1 MDKMKVRH
9 ANINDHFC
17 AGENQETFNAM
28 MTQMVELYN
37 SCPDASR
44 IRFIQAIEDQ
54 FKANSH
60 ARARS
65 VSGSSGGTGWRDTQK
80 ASFSGRGAKWIKL
93 TGPLF
98 DLLKVTLGTFEKDGE
113 DIEDYRKWTESAGY
127 GWVRYSG
134 PRGTEDAQELAF
146 EVRITG
152 SKIDHPKHLL
162 RITAQ
167 LWEQLEENRSALGGT
182 PFSMKLED

>member
-1 MDKMKVRH
+1 MKVR
-9 ANINDHFC
+9 NPQINDHLISD
-17 AGENQETFNAM
+17 ENQETFNSM

-37 SCPDASR
+37 NCPDASR

-65 VSGSSGGTGWRDTQK
+65 VSGSSSGSGWRDQQK
-80 ASFSGRGAKWIKL
+80 AEFGGRGAKWIKIE
-93 TGPLF
+93 GR
-98 DLLKVTLGTFEKDGE
+98 LLRHLNEHLDEWAEDGDDVE
-113 DIEDYRKWTESAGY
+113 SYRSWVETAGF
-127 GWVRYSG
+127 GWIRYSG
-134 PRGTEDAQELAF
+134 PRGTEAEPQLAF
-146 EVRITG
+146 EVRIGG

-162 RITAQ
+162 KFSQ
-167 LWEQLEENRSALGGT
+167 LLWDQQTENRSPLGGT

>member
-1 MDKMKVRH
+1 MKVR
-9 ANINDHFC
+9 NPQINDHLISD
-17 AGENQETFNAM
+17 ENQETFNSM
-28 MTQMVELYN
+28 MTQMVSLYN

-65 VSGSSGGTGWRDTQK
+65 VSGSSGGSGWRDQQK
-80 ASFSGRGAKWIKL
+80 ASFAGRGAKWIKL
-93 TGPLF
+93 TGEMIK
-98 DLLKVTLGTFEKDGE
+98 LLNIQLNIFEADG
-113 DIEDYRKWTESAGY
+113 DDVEDYRSWIEKAGFA
-127 GWVRYSG
+127 WVRYSG

-146 EVRITG
+146 EVRIGG
-152 SKIDHPKHLL
+152 SRIDHPKHLFKV
-162 RITAQ
+162 TADVWNNH
-167 LWEQLEENRSALGGT
+167 LADDHSGLGGT